1 MASVDGHSRQVWLR
15 PSAVGKVL
23 LAKMLLAK
31 VVKMLFAKV
40 AKILFAKVAK
50 MLLAK
55 AAKMLLAKVPK
66 MLFAKVTKMLSAK
79 VAKMLSAKVAKVAK
93 MLSAKAAKML
103 RRLLLFANLSS
114 KSALLPATKHV
125 PIVPP
130 PPILQTT
137 NMNHLRAPSSNM
149 PPVRW

>member
-15 PSAVGKVL
+15 PRAVGKVL

-55 AAKMLLAKVPK
+55 VAKML
-66 MLFAKVTKMLSAK
+66 FAK
-79 VAKMLSAKVAKVAK
+79 VAKMLSGV
-93 MLSAKAAKML
+93 SC
-103 RRLLLFANLSS
+103 S
-114 KSALLPATKHV
+114 LPT
-125 PIVPP
+125 
-130 PPILQTT
+130 
-137 NMNHLRAPSSNM
+137 
-149 PPVRW
+149 